1 MNTAS
6 SDARGTASRRGF
18 TLVEV
23 LIASAMSVVGLTAVA
38 AGFQHALNSAEVGRL
53 QTTALFLA
61 EQRLEQVK
69 AMALVDFDG
78 LTAGSFPGEASVVG
92 YPQYRR
98 RVDFT
103 PGPQG
108 LTGAVRVQVTV
119 EYQSMTTGP
128 RMVTLAT
135 VLSRR

>member
-1 MNTAS
+1 
-6 SDARGTASRRGF
+6 
-18 TLVEV
+18 
-23 LIASAMSVVGLTAVA
+23 
-38 AGFQHALNSAEVGRL
+38 
-53 QTTALFLA
+53 
-61 EQRLEQVK
+61 
-69 AMALVDFDG
+69 MALVDFDG
-78 LTAGSFPGEASVVG
+78 LPAGSFPGEASVVG